1 MLRRTTK
8 LQLAKDGKNEA
19 FSSFDL
25 YDHADRTSFSKLR
38 NCFILTH
45 CFQII
50 SNCVVAKTVLKIMC
64 KLRIQPV
71 VLCDE
76 TQERTLLSS
85 IDLFLER

>member
-1 MLRRTTK
+1 MLHRTTK
-8 LQLAKDGKNEA
+8 LQLAKDGKNKA

-50 SNCVVAKTVLKIMC
+50 SNCVVAKTVLKKKCANSAFSQLFYVI
-64 KLRIQPV
+64 KLKSGRCRVQ
-71 VLCDE
+71 
-76 TQERTLLSS
+76 S
-85 IDLFLER
+85 ICF

>member
-8 LQLAKDGKNEA
+8 LQLAKDGKNKA

-25 YDHADRTSFSKLR
+25 YDHADRTSKLR

-64 KLRIQPV
+64 KLRFQPV
-71 VLCDE
+71 VLCDK
-76 TQERTLLSS
+76 TQERTLSSS